1 MSWRNAIDQRIS
13 QLTSVAQNVIKDTFS
28 LSAVPKEALYIGLAG
43 VVPYLGT
50 SLSTAYLAWEMNN
63 QASLGSGYVLSGD
76 TASLLLHIIE
86 PVQVGYGAVV
96 SYSTHGRD
104 EMQDAKGTFSD
115 AVLLG
120 CDPLGS

>member
-1 MSWRNAIDQRIS
+1 M
-13 QLTSVAQNVIKDTFS
+13 QNVIKDTFS

-50 SLSTAYLAWEMNN
+50 SLSTAYLAWEINN
-63 QASLGSGYVLSGD
+63 QATLGSGYVLSGD

-96 SYSTHGRD
+96 SHDNSWAERN
-104 EMQDAKGTFSD
+104 A
-115 AVLLG
+115 G
-120 CDPLGS
+120 C